1 MPAERKRP
9 WYLVVAL
16 LGALALGTTGA
27 YAGWNAATLYFVSVD
42 PTTAG
47 EGIADVRDRELVVS
61 RAEAELHVLDT
72 EKARGWPIAVAT
84 LLLGGATLFF
94 AMRALGG
101 SSGARTALV
110 QLVLAQAAVGVA
122 SHFLLRDVFEADL
135 RWLEAKEAAE
145 AHAAGTTR
153 DAVSLPSA
161 GVMRAASSMV
171 LVMRTLG
178 SLLVVVGLTRNR
190 SRAYFDETAAALE
203 ER

>member
-27 YAGWNAATLYFVSVD
+27 YAGWNAAALYFVSVD
-42 PTTAG
+42 PSTAG
-47 EGIADVRDRELVVS
+47 EGIADAHDRELVVS
-61 RAEAELHVLDT
+61 RAQAELGVLDAQ
-72 EKARGWPIAVAT
+72 KARGWPIAVAT
-84 LLLGGATLFF
+84 LLLGGATLVF

-101 SSGARTALV
+101 SRGARAALV

-122 SHFLLRDVFEADL
+122 SHYLLRDVFEADL
-135 RWLEAKEAAE
+135 LWLAAKESAE
-145 AHAAGTTR
+145 EHAAGASHDR
-153 DAVSLPSA
+153 VPLPSA
-161 GVMRAASSMV
+161 SVLRAASTMILV
-171 LVMRTLG
+171 LRTLG
-178 SLLVVVGLTRNR
+178 SALVVVGLTRLR